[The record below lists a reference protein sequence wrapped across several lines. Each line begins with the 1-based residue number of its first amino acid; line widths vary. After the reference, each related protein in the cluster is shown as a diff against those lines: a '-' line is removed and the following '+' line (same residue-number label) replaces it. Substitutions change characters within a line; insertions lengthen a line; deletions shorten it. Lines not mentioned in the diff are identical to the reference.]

1 MAITEKELKAAIAKL
16 KERNALEANPTER
29 MSVAEWKARHAAPS
43 LDAIRVEEDS
53 KKVQSKIA
61 ESVTKT
67 DGDGLNATM
76 KKVVDEVKKQTEG
89 ITKLVTQSKEQSDA
103 IASLA
108 ENTELTRGPIEKMVS
123 FVSNMREK
131 LSTKNIKETVLTKAA
146 STFGGIP
153 LVGSMIK
160 KSAEKESWIK
170 TQMKI
175 DPTAKR
181 EQLSKDWGSFR
192 EAHKETRA
200 ASAEYEKTRKMF
212 GMSDSQFAKTPEG
225 KRLLSQ
231 QVEATTKLA
240 KYDRR
245 ANLIANEGES
255 ETREPP
261 NREPK
266 TKDEERLIEKLKPET
281 GQEVTFD
288 KQQYRF
294 LGQQWAEVGEGGKT
308 GRMAERGI
316 VKELNRLAG
325 VDPAVNATRKEAG
338 DTGAL
343 ENLRKAEEYTDEQIE
358 VLRKIE
364 ENTRPSQVAGG
375 AKARALPA
383 KGKEVTFSG
392 QKYRFQGQQW
402 VEINEKT
409 GKQGRIAERGIVGE
423 LNKRAGVPAQ
433 NRGPERASSGPGIG
447 AKVQAISKGM
457 VEAAKG
463 IAAIGGALIVLS
475 FGLKSLAEVEWE
487 SMLKA
492 GVAIG
497 GLVVMSKLIGD
508 NVGSMLKGALAI
520 AALGGS
526 LLVASM
532 GFKAFAELDWETL
545 AKAGVALGGLAL
557 AAAGIGAF
565 AAPIAIGAAVIAGL
579 GAAVWVLGEGLQAVG
594 ESVNLFVDSIER
606 LGNIDGS
613 NLIEVGAGLAAV
625 AAGIVA
631 FGAANAVAGVTN
643 LVSGFLGAIT
653 PGKTPVEQLLEI
665 AEAGQNI
672 QAAGTGIQTFAEGLT
687 KFSAVDK
694 DKLEIIA
701 DLPNDKIIALGEAIG
716 RATPQ
721 TANAVYG
728 ASAENAGAAMGGAGT
743 TNNVVAP
750 TTVNN
755 TTNQVGGYKPD
766 VRNQDSSFKRMLD
779 ARYVPV

>member
-16 KERNALEANPTER
+16 QERNTLAAKPTER
-29 MSVAEWKARHAAPS
+29 ISVAEWKS
-43 LDAIRVEEDS
+43 MQGGSSDAVRLEEES
-53 KKVQSKIA
+53 KKVQERVA
-61 ESVTKT
+61 ESVSKT
-67 DGDGLNATM
+67 DGDGLNANA
-76 KKVVDEVKKQTEG
+76 KKTYDQMKKQTEG
-89 ITKLVTQSKEQSDA
+89 ITQLVKQSKEQSDA

-123 FVSNMREK
+123 FMSNMREK
-131 LSTKNIKETVLTKAA
+131 LSPKNIKETVLTKAA

-153 LVGSMIK
+153 LVGGMIK
-160 KSAEKESWIK
+160 KAAEKESWIK

-175 DPTAKR
+175 DPTADRK
-181 EQLSKDWGSFR
+181 QLSKDWGSFR

-255 ETREPP
+255 ETRETP

-294 LGQQWAEVGEGGKT
+294 LGQQWAEVGGDGKT

-343 ENLRKAEEYTDEQIE
+343 DNLRKAEDYSDDQIE
-358 VLRKIE
+358 LLRKIE
-364 ENTRPSQVAGG
+364 ENTRPTQVSGG
-375 AKARALPA
+375 AKARSLPV

-402 VEINEKT
+402 VEVNEKT

-423 LNKRAGVPAQ
+423 LNKRAGVTAA
-433 NRGPERASSGPGIG
+433 NAGRKPEKSAP
-447 AKVQAISKGM
+447 KVGFLDKIEKFGNSM
-457 VEAAKG
+457 VGAAKG
-463 IAAIGGALIVLS
+463 IAAMGGSLLVLTL
-475 FGLKSLAEVEWE
+475 GLKAISTIDFESIAKATLAV
-487 SMLKA
+487 
-492 GVAIG
+492 G
-497 GLVVMSKLIGD
+497 GLVLVSKLMGD
-508 NVGSMLKGALAI
+508 NVGSMLKGALGI
-520 AALGGS
+520 AALGGAMM
-526 LLVASM
+526 LAAE
-532 GFKAFAELDWETL
+532 GFKSFASLDWETL
-545 AKAGVALGGLAL
+545 GKAGVAIAAL
-557 AAAGIGAF
+557 AVGVAAIGAF
-565 AAPIAIGAAVIAGL
+565 IAPILAGVAALVAM
-579 GAAVWVLGEGLQAVG
+579 GAAVWVLSKGVDALAGAV
-594 ESVNLFVDSIER
+594 ER
-606 LGNIDGS
+606 IQS
-613 NLIEVGAGLAAV
+613 PKS
-625 AAGIVA
+625 
-631 FGAANAVAGVTN
+631 TT
-643 LVSGFLGAIT
+643 T
-653 PGKTPVEQLLEI
+653 P
-665 AEAGQNI
+665 A
-672 QAAGTGIQTFAEGLT
+672 
-687 KFSAVDK
+687 
-694 DKLEIIA
+694 
-701 DLPNDKIIALGEAIG
+701 
-716 RATPQ
+716 PQ
-721 TANAVYG
+721 SANAVYG
-728 ASAENAGAAMGGAGT
+728 ASAENAQSATVSNAGT

-755 TTNQVGGYKPD
+755 TNNQVGGYKPD

-779 ARYVPV
+779 SRYVPV